1 MGKSL
6 PTHKALYSV
15 VCSSGKDD
23 AAVTN
28 VQFKCTDGSTFGDWS
43 GDELDWG
50 SWEAWKYCPK
60 NQVVCGIQTQ
70 VEPSQGR
77 KDDTALNG
85 IKLTCCY
92 Y

>member
-15 VCSSGKDD
+15 VCPSGKDD

-43 GDELDWG
+43 GSELNWG

-70 VEPSQGR
+70 VEPGQGN